1 MVQTTNIIKVNGWT
15 LKGMGLSAKNIEK
28 ISKIL
33 SRTYFDAQMIR
44 NALSCLIPITIDKTS
59 HIICFWQVIGITFYS
74 YAANITLPRT
84 IMYLPEV
91 TIPLFEHELSWKNVS
106 DEEIALSLKKA
117 LNCNKE
123 VYVHQANQYVYFY

>member
-15 LKGMGLSAKNIEK
+15 LKGIVLSEKNFEK
-28 ISKIL
+28 VGNIL
-33 SRTYFDAQMIR
+33 SRTYFDSQMIR
-44 NALSCLIPITIDKTS
+44 NALSFLMPITIDKTS

-91 TIPLFEHELSWKNVS
+91 TIPLFEHELSRKNVS